1 MSHLGL
7 RSLWMELWK
16 SVIQADSRMH
26 NVLYMCLDTY
36 IWIQRQKIGMWTFFK
51 CVWSIICQKLGYPI
65 FRPLSSWFPF
75 RCFSY
80 VLSGP
85 LPRSILSIA
94 TAWWFIPG
102 MATRGKIYK
111 NADLSAFLYLCLN
124 KSSCL
129 AIVLDVKKRDW
140 DARKYGRQAKRRVRF
155 CKMIEKRDGNSP
167 KTWDYPSVIVMRC
180 NDL

>member
-26 NVLYMCLDTY
+26 NVLYMLYMCLDTY
-36 IWIQRQKIGMWTFFK
+36 IWIQRRKIGMRTFFL

-65 FRPLSSWFPF
+65 FRPLSSWFPC

-80 VLSGP
+80 VFSGP
-85 LPRSILSIA
+85 LPRSPTIA
-94 TAWWFIPG
+94 TAWWNPCGEGDTRQDLQECRPLGLPLPLLKQEQLPGRSGMSRLGLGCQKIWQKTSQGFI
-102 MATRGKIYK
+102 
-111 NADLSAFLYLCLN
+111 
-124 KSSCL
+124 
-129 AIVLDVKKRDW
+129 
-140 DARKYGRQAKRRVRF
+140 
-155 CKMIEKRDGNSP
+155 MIEKRDGNSP
-167 KTWDYPSVIVMRC
+167 KTWDYPSVIVMIC